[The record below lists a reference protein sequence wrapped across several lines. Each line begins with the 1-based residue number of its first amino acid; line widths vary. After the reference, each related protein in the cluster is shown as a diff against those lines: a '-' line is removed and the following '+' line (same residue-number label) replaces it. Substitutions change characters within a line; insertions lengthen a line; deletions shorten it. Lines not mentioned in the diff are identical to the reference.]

1 MKLLVLEYLEQKVE
15 NEKKKTDYWKVVF
28 SATVVGILPIM
39 IKQLKD
45 LLPFNINGTLLAV
58 IFGAIGALI
67 GLGIYSFVEN
77 KKIIYKILAYIIL
90 LLILIG
96 GTVVITKFSSDSYVV
111 KKEWKQIKNG
121 NLSFEYPSKFA
132 EINLGEKTENI
143 EEMTSFCNKKQDRFA
158 INMIFDFKSEPPAP
172 ENSLSGAIL
181 NVLENIKATEIEWI
195 DSQFYEDAVT
205 TKVKYKI
212 GKNERIGFG
221 IIYFKNW
228 HYELGIFLPYTKD
241 YSEEFLNKIINSVN
255 VEE

>member
-1 MKLLVLEYLEQKVE
+1 ME

-28 SATVVGILPIM
+28 SATVVGIFPIM

-45 LLPFNINGTLLAV
+45 LLPFNINGTLLAA
-58 IFGAIGALI
+58 IIGAIGALI

-96 GTVVITKFSSDSYVV
+96 GTAVITKFSSDSYVV

-221 IIYFKNW
+221 IIYFKNC

-241 YSEEFLNKIINSVN
+241 YSEEFLNKIINSVS